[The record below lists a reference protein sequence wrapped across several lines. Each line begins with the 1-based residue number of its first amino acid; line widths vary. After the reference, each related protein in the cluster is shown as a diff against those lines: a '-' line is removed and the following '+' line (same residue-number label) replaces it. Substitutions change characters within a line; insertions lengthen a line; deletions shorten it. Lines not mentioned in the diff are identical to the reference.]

1 MAGSAISFAKTRRGK
16 IFTNAARSLVAR
28 MDSEQDTSY
37 TTRITVTK
45 GKEPVEAARIVKSSK
60 AGNVRLSKNAR
71 TARDL
76 NSTNAR
82 ERKSNLA
89 ARMESEQAGSST
101 TQTTATK
108 ENTAPRVAKTARS

>member
-1 MAGSAISFAKTRRGK
+1 
-16 IFTNAARSLVAR
+16 

-60 AGNVRLSKNAR
+60 AGNVKLSKNAR

-82 ERKSNLA
+82 ERKSNLV
-89 ARMESEQAGSST
+89 ARMESELDGSSM
-101 TQTTATK
+101 TQTTVTK
-108 ENTAPRVAKTARS
+108 ENTILRVAKTVKS